1 MARRVLDFL
10 SSLRLT
16 VTLLVLGIVL
26 VFLGTLAQ
34 EPMGL
39 YLVQERFFKSF
50 FVDAVAMNAAVR
62 KTAHLFALQV
72 APLPPEAYFAR
83 PLIPVFPG
91 GYLVGGLLLA
101 NLVAA
106 HVRRFKFA
114 WGKSGIVL
122 THVGLILL
130 LLGQLFTDLMSRES
144 QMSFREGE
152 TRNYSEDFAK
162 HELALVTDVEGGERE
177 RVVAVP
183 STLLKEGGE
192 FRHERV
198 PFTLKVRQLAQNAN
212 VRRRAPMVDTNLPPA
227 SSQGAGAG
235 FVLLPLPPS
244 LSMDRRDQPAAVVEV
259 EAGGGSL
266 GTWLVAPALLPQ
278 RLPGAAA
285 GWRIELRPTRYY
297 QPFALTLL
305 RTKHEIY
312 RGTTT
317 PKNFES
323 RVELDHPAQGEKRV
337 VDIYMNQPLRHGGL
351 TFYQFQMG
359 REQLEAGGR
368 GTSALQVVRNPS
380 WLGPYFGT
388 VLVFGGLMVQFL
400 IHLVAFVGRRSR
412 PSKPASPSP
421 TPSPRPGPSSTSKPA
436 VA

>member
-1 MARRVLDFL
+1 MAKRLLDLL

-16 VTLLVLGIVL
+16 VTLLVLGILL

-62 KTAHLFALQV
+62 KTAHLFALNV
-72 APLPPEAYFAR
+72 APLPPEAYFAT
-83 PLIPVFPG
+83 PLVPVFPG

-106 HVRRFKFA
+106 HVRRFKFS
-114 WGKSGIVL
+114 WTKSGIVL
-122 THVGLILL
+122 THVGLVLL

-162 HELALVTDVEGGERE
+162 HELALVRDVEGTERE
-177 RVVAVP
+177 LVVAVP
-183 STLLKEGGE
+183 STLLREGGE

-198 PFTLKVRQLAQNAN
+198 PFALKVRQLARNAN

-227 SSQGAGAG
+227 ASQGAGAS
-235 FVLLPLPPS
+235 FVMLPMPPS
-244 LSMDRRDQPAAVVEV
+244 LSMDRRDQPAAVVDV
-259 EAGGGSL
+259 EAGGASL
-266 GTWLVAPALLPQ
+266 GTWLLAPALLPQ
-278 RLPGAAA
+278 RLPGAAQ

-323 RVELDHPAQGEKRV
+323 RVELDHPATGEKRV
-337 VDIYMNQPLRHGGL
+337 VDIYMNQPMRHAGL

-368 GTSALQVVRNPS
+368 GTSSLQVVRNPS
-380 WLGPYFGT
+380 WLGPYVGT

-412 PSKPASPSP
+412 PSTP
-421 TPSPRPGPSSTSKPA
+421 TAAPSSVSAKSKPA

>member
-1 MARRVLDFL
+1 MLRGALDFL

-16 VTLLVLGIVL
+16 VALLVLGIVL

-62 KTAHLFALQV
+62 KTAHLFGIPA
-72 APLPPEAYFAR
+72 APLPPEAYFAT
-83 PLIPVFPG
+83 PLVPVFPG

-106 HVRRFKFA
+106 HVRRFKFS
-114 WGKSGIVL
+114 WTKSGIVL
-122 THVGLILL
+122 THVGLVLL

-162 HELALVTDVEGGERE
+162 HELALVTDVDGTDRE
-177 RVVAVP
+177 MVVAVP
-183 STLLKEGGE
+183 STLLREGGE

-198 PFTLKVRQLAQNAN
+198 PFIVRVQRLARNAN

-227 SSQGAGAG
+227 SSQGAGAS
-235 FVLLPLPPS
+235 FVMLPLPPS

-259 EAGGGSL
+259 EAGGALL
-266 GTWLVAPALLPQ
+266 GTWLVAPTLLPQ
-278 RLPGAAA
+278 RLTGAAT
-285 GWRIELRPTRYY
+285 GWRVELRPTRYY

-323 RVELDHPAQGEKRV
+323 RVEVENPGKGEKRV
-337 VDIYMNQPLRHGGL
+337 VDIYMNQPLRYGGL

-400 IHLVAFVGRRSR
+400 IHLVGFVGRRSR
-412 PSKPASPSP
+412 ATANAAIKP
-421 TPSPRPGPSSTSKPA
+421 
-436 VA
+436 VAA